1 MALSVREAEV
11 VALAPSAALPAVG
24 SLVRTRGR
32 DWVVLASDHPRVL
45 RLRPLTGSEEDA
57 IGVFWEL
64 EHDLVESS
72 RFAPPDPTT
81 AGDFLGGILLQDAAR
96 LSIRNGAAPFRSLG
110 RLTVVPRPYQFV
122 PLIMA
127 LRLDPVRLLIADDVG
142 VGKTIEAGM
151 IARELL
157 DRGVAKRLA
166 VICPAHLCEQWQIE
180 LRDKFGIDAVVVQS
194 ATIGRL
200 LRAMPRSDISLYR
213 YYPNIIVSI
222 DFVKSDANRH
232 GFLLHAPDLVI
243 VDEAH
248 IAARPGGQGGSGQ
261 HQRHQFIKEL
271 ASDAARQ
278 LILVSATPHSGI
290 EESFRS
296 VLGLLDPAFDSEDGE
311 LDRKRLVK
319 HLVQRRRTDLE
330 HWLGAKTPF
339 PDRLAEERSYPLSGA
354 YRDLYLSVLTY
365 CRESIESASDLQRR
379 HQRVRHWAAIALLRC
394 VLSSPEAAIAV
405 LSERAKR
412 QGMEDS
418 VVFDSEDEAELDATY
433 RPQVLD
439 PTEAGDSGDYA
450 PTAPLRDAEPDLSDT
465 ERRRLASFL
474 RQARGLAGSKDDA
487 KLIETAKIVGELL
500 QAGHHP
506 IVFCRFIATARY
518 LEMYLPKLL
527 KAVKNLRVS
536 AVTGEIGDEQR
547 RERVEELS
555 HHPVRVLIATDCLSE
570 GINLQDAYD
579 AVLHYDLPWNPNRLE
594 QREGRVDR
602 FGQKRREVKTI
613 VLYGADNEVDLVVL
627 EVLLRK
633 ARTIR
638 KQLGISVPVPAES
651 DQVVQAVVDSVLLRR
666 PARPGPGR
674 QLGLGLS
681 DPGVSRLHDE
691 WDRAADHQR
700 KQRAH
705 FAQEGIRPEEV
716 QRELEAVDPVL
727 GDAGTVH
734 RFLANA
740 AQRLG
745 GDLRATG
752 RDGVYDLLP
761 GAEMER
767 TLRERGCPVE
777 GALRVSFEPVFDAG
791 DPIVL
796 TRTHPVVETY
806 CDVVLGRALAPR
818 PDPRFARCSAML
830 TDAVSVRT
838 VCVLL
843 RVRYLLRDAVDEF
856 AEEIVLAAFQRREG
870 KVSWLKPWESGPGL
884 LAGARPQGNL
894 DAMEQQTQIAW
905 ALDFLQSDAEWYEPV
920 VTWRTDVLRD
930 SNDRLRNLMRATRLR
945 IEPHRPPDIL
955 GIYVLLPGGM

>member
-1 MALSVREAEV
+1 
-11 VALAPSAALPAVG
+11 VALATPTALPAVG

-57 IGVFWEL
+57 IGVLWAL
-64 EHDLVESS
+64 EHDLVQSS
-72 RFAPPDPTT
+72 HFVPPDPTT

-142 VGKTIEAGM
+142 VGKTIEASM

-200 LRAMPRSDISLYR
+200 LRAMPRSDLSPYQ

-222 DFVKSDANRH
+222 DFVKSDAHRD
-232 GFLLHAPDLVI
+232 GFLRDAPDLVI

-261 HQRHQFIKEL
+261 HQRHQFVKEL
-271 ASDAARQ
+271 ASDPARH
-278 LILVSATPHSGI
+278 LLLVSATPHSGI

-296 VLGLLDPAFDSEDGE
+296 LLGLIDPAFDSDDGE

-330 HWLGAKTPF
+330 RWLGTETPF
-339 PDRLAEERSYPLSGA
+339 PERLAEERSYPLSGA
-354 YRDLYLSVLTY
+354 YRDLYHSVLSY
-365 CRESIESASDLQRR
+365 CRESIQSASDLERR

-412 QGMEDS
+412 QGLEDIA
-418 VVFDSEDEAELDATY
+418 VFDSEDEIDATY

-439 PTEAGDSGDYA
+439 PIEAGDSGDYA

-487 KLIETAKIVGELL
+487 KLIETAQIVGELL

-506 IVFCRFIATARY
+506 IVFCRFIATAKY
-518 LEMYLPKLL
+518 LETYLPKLL
-527 KAVKNLRVS
+527 TAVKSLRVS

-555 HHPVRVLIATDCLSE
+555 HHPVRVLVATDCLSE

-579 AVLHYDLPWNPNRLE
+579 AVVHYDLPWNPNRLE

-666 PARPGPGR
+666 TGPGR
-674 QLGLGLS
+674 QLGLSLS

-691 WDRAADHQR
+691 WDRAADRQR

-727 GDAGTVH
+727 GDAGTVR

-745 GDLRATG
+745 GDLRAT
-752 RDGVYDLLP
+752 RHHGVYDLLP

-767 TLRERGCPVE
+767 TLRERGCPIE
-777 GALRVSFEPVFDAG
+777 GTLRVSFEPVFDGG
-791 DPIVL
+791 DPTVL
-796 TRTHPVVETY
+796 TRTHPVVDAY

-830 TDAVSVRT
+830 TDAIAERT

-843 RVRYLLRDAVDEF
+843 RLRYLLHDAVDEF

-870 KVSWLKPWESGPGL
+870 RVCWLEPWESGQTL
-884 LAGARPQGNL
+884 LAEARPKGNL
-894 DAMEQQTQIAW
+894 DAAEQQTLIAW
-905 ALDFLQSDAEWYEPV
+905 ALDFLQSRAGWYEPIL
-920 VTWRTDVLRD
+920 TWRTDMLRD
-930 SNDRLRNLMRATRLR
+930 SNQRLRNLMRANQLR

-955 GIYVLLPGGM
+955 GIYVLQPGGM